1 MISKRYP
8 EKRYFQH
15 FETFHREENG
25 GKRGDGNSFLWLAG
39 FWWWRRR
46 NGPPGS
52 TSSALPTAKA
62 TAYVAEGGAKKAR
75 ARARTRFR
83 QASGQLTT
91 AWASRVFLGSSSN
104 CTEGRRVLL
113 IAVASAAAVGWNTWE
128 RKHSSPWAT
137 NKRSTCL
144 DASTLFGRIGQ
155 RQAGTDGHLGRF
167 LKICQKFVK
176 LTWINQQI
184 VYRALCYRGLQFA
197 FHFYMGSS

>member
-1 MISKRYP
+1 MVSKRYP
-8 EKRYFQH
+8 ESRYFQH

-113 IAVASAAAVGWNTWE
+113 ILLLLLLLLLGGTHGKENIQAHEQPTNAVLAWMPRLCLAESGSA
-128 RKHSSPWAT
+128 
-137 NKRSTCL
+137 
-144 DASTLFGRIGQ
+144 
-155 RQAGTDGHLGRF
+155 RQAQMVIWADF
-167 LKICQKFVK
+167 
-176 LTWINQQI
+176 
-184 VYRALCYRGLQFA
+184 
-197 FHFYMGSS
+197 